1 MAILD
6 MKKLLEI
13 RLLWIMLID
22 FSESV
27 RSIDVGMSLGAH
39 YAIDKRFFALAQLD
53 YGFNNIMKTGFESIS
68 FGLHNIFMNVGIGY
82 KLK

>member
-1 MAILD
+1 
-6 MKKLLEI
+6 
-13 RLLWIMLID
+13 
-22 FSESV
+22 
-27 RSIDVGMSLGAH
+27 MSLGAH